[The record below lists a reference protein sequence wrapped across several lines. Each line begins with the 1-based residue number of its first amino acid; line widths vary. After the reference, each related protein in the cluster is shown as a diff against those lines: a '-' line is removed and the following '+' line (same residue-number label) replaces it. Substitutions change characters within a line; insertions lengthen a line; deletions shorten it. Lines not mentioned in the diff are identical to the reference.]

1 MIGPVLISLSFVMLA
16 MLPPDSGQDSYWT
29 TLFPAISLFGAGMG
43 VTLAPL
49 TTAVMASV
57 DEHHAGMAS
66 GLNNTV
72 SRSAQVLSIAVMGGI
87 VLVLFKQNLL
97 SDPSVTALPADARAL
112 LSAES
117 IKLAETAL
125 PADLSP
131 TERMQ
136 LQDLIR
142 DTFAGAINVIMW
154 IAAGLSL
161 LSGLLAALLI
171 ERELPFPE

>member
-1 MIGPVLISLSFVMLA
+1 MLA
-16 MLPPDSGQDSYWT
+16 MLGPESGQDSYWT
-29 TLFPAISLFGAGMG
+29 TLFPALCLFGAGMG

-72 SRSAQVLSIAVMGGI
+72 SRSAQVLAIAVMGGI
-87 VLVLFKQNLL
+87 VVLLFKQTLL
-97 SDPSVTALPADARAL
+97 SDPAVTALPADARAM

-117 IKLAETAL
+117 VKLAETSL
-125 PADLSP
+125 PATLTP
-131 TERMQ
+131 PERDH
-136 LQDLIR
+136 LNGLIR
-142 DTFAGAINVIMW
+142 ETFSGAINVVMW